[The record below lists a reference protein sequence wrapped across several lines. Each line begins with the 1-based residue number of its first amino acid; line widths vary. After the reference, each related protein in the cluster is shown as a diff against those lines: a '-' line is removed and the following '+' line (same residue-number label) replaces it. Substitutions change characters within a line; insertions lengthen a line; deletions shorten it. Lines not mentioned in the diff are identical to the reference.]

1 MKLWPRPP
9 RPAVRWSSELGVVSA
24 ATVLWG
30 GGEYVRLRRSPK
42 PGLERQAQRM
52 LNGLD
57 GLARQRLLRPHARLA
72 ADRASD
78 ALAFA
83 AVPLACGLALMCVDG
98 LAPRLLRDGLRV
110 VRAVTL
116 TGAVNQAVKF
126 LAPRE
131 RPFTR
136 TGPTGDGRDP
146 FGSFFSNHTSAV
158 TAMASAS
165 ARLVHA
171 RGARTWFGL
180 PLFGLAVFVGYL
192 RIAADQHYLTDVLA
206 GLGIGAAL
214 GFAAAR

>member
-1 MKLWPRPP
+1 MEFWSRPP
-9 RPAVRWSSELGVVSA
+9 HAIRWPFELGAVSA
-24 ATVLWG
+24 AAALWG

-42 PGLERQAQRM
+42 PGLEREAQRM

-57 GLARQRLLRPHARLA
+57 GLARRKLLRPQARAA

-83 AVPLACGLALMCVDG
+83 AVPLACSLALLGVDG
-98 LAPRLLRDGLRV
+98 LGRRLLRDGLRV

-131 RPFTR
+131 RPFARAGTQE
-136 TGPTGDGRDP
+136 TGRDRY
-146 FGSFFSNHTSAV
+146 GSFFSNHTSAV

-171 RGARTWFGL
+171 RGAKAWFGL
-180 PLFGLAVFVGYL
+180 PLFGLAVLVGYL

-206 GLGIGAAL
+206 GLGIGTAL